1 MAVVGRGPICCSK
14 DGHSI
19 NQICIDRFLA
29 PEPVAEEV
37 VTGPIATTTLQTSI
51 LASAGPAGLLGFN
64 ALLDLVGVHC
74 RHLAAYSYGVVDVEA
89 SAGTAT
95 ITLKD
100 EQGNVLTD
108 QQDPAVLCTKTL
120 GP

>member
-1 MAVVGRGPICCSK
+1 MA
-14 DGHSI
+14 
-19 NQICIDRFLA
+19 
-29 PEPVAEEV
+29 
-37 VTGPIATTTLQTSI
+37 TSR
-51 LASAGPAGLLGFN
+51 LAGLLGFN
-64 ALLDLVGVHC
+64 TLLDLVGVHC
-74 RHLAAYSYGVVDVEA
+74 RHLDAYSYGVVDVEA

-100 EQGNVLTD
+100 EQGNVLAD